1 MDQYRE
7 TAVYLKN
14 HVKVLVN
21 VFGITL
27 FQRFALFTATWFVY
41 KAFGLSGQS
50 AWLIILLQ
58 STISVSV
65 DMLPLPG
72 GMESAAVQLCYK
84 SLERGCF
91 FRESPI
97 VANFTIGKGKR

>member
-1 MDQYRE
+1 M
-7 TAVYLKN
+7 YLE
-14 HVKVLVN
+14 LRC
-21 VFGITL
+21 FS
-27 FQRFALFTATWFVY
+27 RFALFTATWFVY

-72 GMESAAVQLCYK
+72 GMGISEKLFLVSLHQ

-91 FRESPI
+91 FRE
-97 VANFTIGKGKR
+97 